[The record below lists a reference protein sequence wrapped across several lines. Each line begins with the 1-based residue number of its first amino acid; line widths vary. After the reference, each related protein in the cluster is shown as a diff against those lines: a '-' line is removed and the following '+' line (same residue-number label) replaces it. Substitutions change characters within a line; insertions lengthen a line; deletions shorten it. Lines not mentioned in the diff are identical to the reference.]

1 MEEYWRICMG
11 ISTTRNFPLRK
22 SMENAAVFAANLRGL
37 DADDFSDVF
46 GGPPRT
52 VLYRKFSGDFTP
64 SASFYDEAFQP
75 LDSSPSYS
83 TKVGRSLPAFR
94 IPARG
99 EGLYKD
105 ILWLD
110 NDLRRSSWEL
120 SESDSSSV
128 LSWEEPI
135 PLRPPARDDIRLSS
149 FAPKFRLNS
158 TTMAADQDQT
168 KQQMP
173 PFTSTISFDHE
184 NLWPENRNHIENSM
198 KISSYYGL
206 CKHASSPETISLES
220 DSFRSIKIL
229 VDDSEFNSPPS
240 PASLSFCREP
250 EAETGVQCNPMP
262 EYAEDDDEDEDEVT
276 SSYVIEINSDFRQ
289 SSSEEAVSIDEAIAW
304 AKQGYNTKKSDL
316 REHEKDQTN
325 ACGSIHPP
333 MDGPGPM
340 LSPSEEKPTE
350 GKERS
355 EDEDVK
361 HWSSG
366 NENNVRML
374 LSTLHN
380 ILWPDGGWHMINLAS
395 LTESSQVKK
404 AYQKARLCLHPDKLQ
419 QRGATLS
426 QKYVAEKA
434 FSILQD
440 AWDAFISRDVFF
452 DQSTMQGVLESF
464 WEAWNKQGVH
474 GLEGLRTVLKA

>member
-1 MEEYWRICMG
+1 
-11 ISTTRNFPLRK
+11 
-22 SMENAAVFAANLRGL
+22 MENAGFSMSNAAMFAANHHGL

-52 VLYRKFSGDFTP
+52 VLYRKFSGNFTP
-64 SASFYDEAFQP
+64 SASFYDEAFQT
-75 LDSSPSYS
+75 LDFSPSYS
-83 TKVGRSLPAFR
+83 TKVGRSLPVFR

-99 EGLYKD
+99 EGFYND
-105 ILWLD
+105 IFWLD
-110 NDLRRSSWEL
+110 NDLQRSN
-120 SESDSSSV
+120 
-128 LSWEEPI
+128 WEEPS
-135 PLRPPARDDIRLSS
+135 PLRPPTDNYIGLSS

-158 TTMAADQDQT
+158 TTVAADQEQT
-168 KQQMP
+168 KHQMP
-173 PFTSTISFDHE
+173 PFPSTVSFDTE
-184 NLWPENRNHIENSM
+184 NENHIGNSM

-220 DSFRSIKIL
+220 GSFRSIKI
-229 VDDSEFNSPPS
+229 SEFNSPS
-240 PASLSFCREP
+240 FPASSCFRREP
-250 EAETGVQCNPMP
+250 ETETRVQSNPMP
-262 EYAEDDDEDEDEVT
+262 EYGEDDDEDEDDIM

-325 ACGSIHPP
+325 AYESIPQP

-340 LSPSEEKPTE
+340 LSPPEEKQKKSKTE

-355 EDEDVK
+355 EDEEVK

-366 NENNVRML
+366 NENNIRML

-380 ILWPDGGWHMINLAS
+380 ILWPNSGWRMIDLAS
-395 LTESSQVKK
+395 LTESSLVKK

-440 AWDAFISRDVFF
+440 AWDAFVSRDVFYN
-452 DQSTMQGVLESF
+452 QSTMQGVLESF

-474 GLEGLRTVLKA
+474 GFEGLRTVLKA

>member
-1 MEEYWRICMG
+1 MEEYWRMCMG

-22 SMENAAVFAANLRGL
+22 SMENAGFSMGNAAMFAANLRGL

-52 VLYRKFSGDFTP
+52 VLYREFSGDFTP

-75 LDSSPSYS
+75 LDFCPSYS

-99 EGLYKD
+99 EGFYND
-105 ILWLD
+105 NFWLD

-128 LSWEEPI
+128 LSWEESI
-135 PLRPPARDDIRLSS
+135 PLRPPAGDDIRLSS
-149 FAPKFRLNS
+149 FAPKSRLNS
-158 TTMAADQDQT
+158 TTMAADQEQT

-173 PFTSTISFDHE
+173 PFTSTISFDNE
-184 NLWPENRNHIENSM
+184 NLRPENRNHIGNSM

-229 VDDSEFNSPPS
+229 VDDSEFNSASS
-240 PASLSFCREP
+240 PASLSFHREP
-250 EAETGVQCNPMP
+250 AAETGVQSNPMP

-289 SSSEEAVSIDEAIAW
+289 SSSEEAVSIDEAIDEAIAW
-304 AKQGYNTKKSDL
+304 AKERYNTKNSDL

-325 ACGSIHPP
+325 AYGSIHQP
-333 MDGPGPM
+333 MDGPGSM

-366 NENNVRML
+366 NENNIRML

-380 ILWPDGGWHMINLAS
+380 ILWPDSGWRMIDLAS

-404 AYQKARLCLHPDKLQ
+404 AYQKERLCLHPDKLQ

-440 AWDAFISRDVFF
+440 AWDAFVSRDVFF
-452 DQSTMQGVLESF
+452 DQSTMQGV
-464 WEAWNKQGVH
+464 
-474 GLEGLRTVLKA
+474 